1 MQDGFNLSVIPD
13 QLLLAV
19 RLSLNNLLD
28 IVLSV
33 PQLLKFLSLDD
44 EILHILLVQ
53 PFLGLDQLGIGF
65 QLVLQLMQLLD
76 NPIIA
81 LLGCINILLS
91 FSVELRNLR
100 VNQFQLLY
108 FSLDVKILVFLALD
122 GQFDVVDHLFVL
134 SDIEL
139 QF

>member
-1 MQDGFNLSVIPD
+1 MIFLGDELQFFPLEVQDGLNLSVIPD

-19 RLSLNNLLD
+19 RLSLNNLLNV
-28 IVLSV
+28 VLSV

-81 LLGCINILLS
+81 LLGRINILLS
-91 FSVELRNLR
+91 FSVELRDLR
-100 VNQFQLLY
+100 VNQF
-108 FSLDVKILVFLALD
+108 
-122 GQFDVVDHLFVL
+122 
-134 SDIEL
+134 
-139 QF
+139 